1 MDTAEY
7 ETNALLINDIS
18 SVAYAFYELVA
29 PPPSVF
35 GTGALELEASLR
47 NDGFLAHLDTA
58 RHGLWCFRLVWKDTQ
73 QDNPGLPRALDSCG
87 YILSLTDENTFE
99 PAGLARN
106 RLSGPNSAHTPNSS
120 SSSVS
125 GALDSISRNPPNGLG
140 IEAATNE
147 SKPVASTSTK
157 EVYEHF
163 ISAVISALSAGLCGK
178 TGATPL
184 DSRTLLLPPHVRNDS
199 NGGVPHLASL
209 RAYLTTTGALVST
222 VNVCLAEGLCVF
234 SDSTL
239 LPSVGRTVLAAPL
252 GVFATCYLVTES
264 DGSSAAEAGMGRS
277 PDIQAV
283 RLRSDRDE
291 RMRPWR
297 NVCVKLLEARNLPSP
312 ISSTQ
317 KWLSLQRV
325 RRKPVE
331 AKFDGKSTPLFNTST
346 NMAWPSSLCFCKSFQ
361 KLSLGKAPED
371 SAHAVTDGSYDPL
384 SLAKSWF
391 LGAGERDEALARKAK
406 ERDAATARD
415 AASSDGQ
422 MQQPNG
428 TSPLALHR
436 SGHPGV
442 PPGAMYPTPP
452 DGVQAPIGATPSM
465 DGTVSSPANNNSA
478 AVMADVDAVMTA
490 PPDTFTEVWD
500 QPVSKRERQAG
511 SFDSENLFGDLG
523 PDMFG
528 GDNDITDADF
538 NFFDEQPGDM
548 DISLDMPDMS
558 TSVPALD
565 MTASFGAPAPPE
577 VKAVPAEAPNAL
589 VPRPAVFAKPELKH
603 ARSSLVQESKRSVE
617 MEPNKQEPQRA
628 KRQASPFNPDTVF
641 KRIRASLDNRKAV
654 QHNSQVY
661 QPQSSSIFQKVDF
674 GPDLSVVDS
683 KYQGNG
689 RFDFTFTRSE
699 ESRPL
704 SINAPPKTNYL
715 QRQVKGRRKP
725 KGLPANVGDLL
736 ARLVNGQI
744 GLSHQPSP
752 AKLDDESSDADEGSL
767 ISDQDDSSCES
778 DEPPSPVK
786 SVSIRKRRIDDDEKS
801 LATSFK
807 DLESMDAAASPSL
820 SFDVPF
826 FSKSDVELPLVK
838 YFADP
843 EPIEMPLSLPDQEFI
858 IAAQLL
864 TDQASTS
871 TLCLATSRETLTQT
885 KLDRRRDLMTITH
898 KLVDDLRTV
907 LPKAFANEAA
917 GCQFR
922 SFIEVQDVPLLGQ
935 PSRLQPRPPGADQI
949 KPSNPFQIPSPHV
962 ELRRY
967 ESKLSVLPSAVTFWE
982 SLGLGP
988 SNGGKSI
995 NAICVFPE
1003 LTGIKDDADVFLDRM
1018 QSVYE
1023 SLKLGTFS
1031 RMDESPEIP
1040 GGLLPYQAERPNDS
1054 FQSSASPMGS
1064 NLSAGLSKLS
1074 EVLAHLAVKEI
1085 NFMVFFVY
1093 SSDTPGA
1100 AIESCYAFHQLF
1112 ERYKKLLVNGRKRVE
1127 NDLALQLIPLDFLAS
1142 STSIPMPRP
1151 ADYMKLAMEVY
1162 DRCTLFGGAM
1172 PSPAIVLEQPLP
1184 RIIDFKLTSTPT
1196 SSLLHENSC
1205 LHLAYAQ
1212 SVDERWITAAW
1223 TDNRGHQQMTAS
1235 YCLGRRNKSI
1245 ATLFADVAHEIWETT
1260 RDITSTRKVHWR
1272 IMIAKCGVM
1281 DQSEAETR
1289 CSVSLTLATVDTNPS
1304 LQLIPPTVRVP
1315 TSGSAAF
1322 YTTPVSTPQASIVS
1336 PEQSGN
1342 GPPTPSIRGAD
1353 GGPTSAPTPGG
1364 GTADDSEA
1372 DATLVDVTDHMW
1384 GAVLAHRLS
1393 NSMSPTDLNPAI
1405 VSGYL
1410 VKRGGPRPED
1420 PPAVMEVNIVHSEG
1434 CNPRAYETAMREL
1447 LTYYRGLGT
1456 LARARGLVDKE
1467 VDCRPWHVAAAEKG
1481 CRTLYMLM

>member
-1 MDTAEY
+1 MMIDLWDPPAVLPGTSGLCNDDMDTAEY

-18 SVAYAFYELVA
+18 SVAYAFYELIA
-29 PPPSVF
+29 PPPSIF
-35 GTGALELEASLR
+35 GTGALELEGSLR
-47 NDGFLAHLDTA
+47 NDGYLAHLDTA
-58 RHGLWCFRLVWKDTQ
+58 KHGLWCFRLLWKDAQ
-73 QDNPGLPRALDSCG
+73 HDSPGLPKTLDSCG
-87 YILSLTDENTFE
+87 YTLSLTDENTFE

-125 GALDSISRNPPNGLG
+125 GALDSISRNPPPNGLG
-140 IEAATNE
+140 IDGGAAEN
-147 SKPVASTSTK
+147 KPVASTSTK
-157 EVYEHF
+157 DIYEHF

-184 DSRTLLLPPHVRNDS
+184 DSRTLLLPPHVRSDS
-199 NGGVPHLASL
+199 NGGTPISPRSEL
-209 RAYLTTTGALVST
+209 
-222 VNVCLAEGLCVF
+222 
-234 SDSTL
+234 
-239 LPSVGRTVLAAPL
+239 GRTVLAAPL
-252 GVFATCYLVTES
+252 GVFATCYLVSES
-264 DGSSAAEAGMGRS
+264 DGTSAAESGIGQS
-277 PDIQAV
+277 PDLQV
-283 RLRSDRDE
+283 LRLRPDREE
-291 RMRPWR
+291 RLRPWR
-297 NVCVKLLEARNLPSP
+297 NICIKLLEARNLPSP
-312 ISSTQ
+312 ISDTQ

-325 RRKPVE
+325 RRKPAE
-331 AKFDGKSTPLFNTST
+331 AKFDGKNTPLFSTST
-346 NMAWPSSLCFCKSFQ
+346 NMSWPASLCFCKAFQ
-361 KLSLGKAPED
+361 KLNLEKPPED
-371 SAHAVTDGSYDPL
+371 SARSVTDESYDPL
-384 SLAKSWF
+384 SLAKTWF
-391 LGAGERDEALARKAK
+391 LGAGERDEALVRKAK
-406 ERDAATARD
+406 EREAAIAREAAT
-415 AASSDGQ
+415 SDNQ
-422 MQQPNG
+422 VQQPNG

-452 DGVQAPIGATPSM
+452 DGVQNLVMATPSM

-478 AVMADVDAVMTA
+478 AVMADVDAVMSA
-490 PPDTFTEVWD
+490 PPDAFTEVWD
-500 QPVSKRERQAG
+500 QPVLKRERHAG

-523 PDMFG
+523 LDMFG
-528 GDNDITDADF
+528 GENDITDADF

-558 TSVPALD
+558 SSVPTLD
-565 MTASFGAPAPPE
+565 LTANFGAPAPPE
-577 VKAVPAEAPNAL
+577 VKAVQAELPAPL
-589 VPRPAVFAKPELKH
+589 VPRTAVFAKPELKH
-603 ARSSLVQESKRSVE
+603 ARSSLAQESKRPAEIETSR
-617 MEPNKQEPQRA
+617 QEPQRA

-654 QHNSQVY
+654 QHNSQIY
-661 QPQSSSIFQKVDF
+661 QPHSSSIFQKVDF
-674 GPDLSVVDS
+674 GPDLSMVDS

-699 ESRPL
+699 ETRPS
-704 SINAPPKTNYL
+704 SINAPPTTNYL
-715 QRQVKGRRKP
+715 QRHVKGRRKP
-725 KGLPANVGDLL
+725 RALPGHVGDLL
-736 ARLVNGQI
+736 ARLVNGHG
-744 GLSHQPSP
+744 GLSQQPSP
-752 AKLDDESSDADEGSL
+752 AKLDDVLSDADEGSL
-767 ISDQDDSSCES
+767 VSDQDDSTYES

-786 SVSIRKRRIDDDEKS
+786 SVSVRKRRIEDDEKS

-807 DLESMDAAASPSL
+807 DFESVDAASPSA
-820 SFDVPF
+820 SFDVPV

-843 EPIEMPLSLPDQEFI
+843 EPIDLPLALPDQEFI

-871 TLCLATSRETLTQT
+871 TLCLTTTRDTFTQT
-885 KLDRRRDLMTITH
+885 RLDRRRDLMTITH

-907 LPKAFANEAA
+907 LPKAFGNEAA

-967 ESKLSVLPSAVTFWE
+967 EAKLSVLPSAVTFWE

-995 NAICVFPE
+995 NAVCIFPE
-1003 LTGIKDDADVFLDRM
+1003 LIGISDDADVFLDRM

-1023 SLKLGTFS
+1023 SLKLGAFS
-1031 RMDESPEIP
+1031 RMDASPEIP
-1040 GGLLPYQAERPNDS
+1040 NGLLSYQVEKTADNCQSPTS
-1054 FQSSASPMGS
+1054 FMGPS
-1064 NLSAGLSKLS
+1064 LSAGLSKLS
-1074 EVLAHLAVKEI
+1074 EVLAHLPVKET
-1085 NFMVFFVY
+1085 NFMIFFVY
-1093 SSDTPGA
+1093 SSGTAGA
-1100 AIESCYAFHQLF
+1100 AIESCYAFQQLF
-1112 ERYKKLLVNGRKRVE
+1112 ERYKKLLANSRKRVE
-1127 NDLALQLIPLDFLAS
+1127 NDMALQLVPLDFLAS
-1142 STSIPMPRP
+1142 STSIPMPCP
-1151 ADYMKLAMEVY
+1151 TDYMKLAFEVY
-1162 DRCTLFGGAM
+1162 DR
-1172 PSPAIVLEQPLP
+1172 
-1184 RIIDFKLTSTPT
+1184 
-1196 SSLLHENSC
+1196 
-1205 LHLAYAQ
+1205 Y
-1212 SVDERWITAAW
+1212 
-1223 TDNRGHQQMTAS
+1223 
-1235 YCLGRRNKSI
+1235 
-1245 ATLFADVAHEIWETT
+1245 VAHEIWETT
-1260 RDITSTRKVHWR
+1260 RDITCTRKVHWR

-1281 DQSEAETR
+1281 DQSEIETWSNLAQAETR

-1304 LQLIPPTVRVP
+1304 LQLIPPTVKMP

-1342 GPPTPSIRGAD
+1342 GPPTPSIRGTD

-1364 GTADDSEA
+1364 GTADDSES

-1393 NSMSPTDLNPAI
+1393 NSMSLTDLNPAI

-1456 LARARGLVDKE
+1456 LARARGMVDKE
-1467 VDCRPWHVAAAEKG
+1467 VDCRPWHIAAAEKG
-1481 CRTLYMLM
+1481 FRSEVSKGEGVLRE

>member
-18 SVAYAFYELVA
+18 SVAYAFYELIA
-29 PPPSVF
+29 PPPSIF
-35 GTGALELEASLR
+35 GTGALELEGSLR
-47 NDGFLAHLDTA
+47 NDGYLAHLDTA
-58 RHGLWCFRLVWKDTQ
+58 KHGLWCFRLLWKDAQ
-73 QDNPGLPRALDSCG
+73 HDSPGLPKTLDSCG
-87 YILSLTDENTFE
+87 YTLSLTDENTFE

-120 SSSVS
+120 SSSAS
-125 GALDSISRNPPNGLG
+125 GALDSISRNPPPNGLG
-140 IEAATNE
+140 IDGAAAE

-157 EVYEHF
+157 DIYEHF

-184 DSRTLLLPPHVRNDS
+184 DSRTLLLPPHVRSDS
-199 NGGVPHLASL
+199 NGGIPHLASL

-222 VNVCLAEGLCVF
+222 VNVCLAEGLTIF
-234 SDSTL
+234 SDSAL

-264 DGSSAAEAGMGRS
+264 DGTSAAESGIGQS
-277 PDIQAV
+277 PDLQV
-283 RLRSDRDE
+283 LRLRLDREE
-291 RMRPWR
+291 RLRPWR
-297 NVCVKLLEARNLPSP
+297 NICIKLLEARNLPSA
-312 ISSTQ
+312 ISDTQ

-325 RRKPVE
+325 RRKPAE
-331 AKFDGKSTPLFNTST
+331 AKFDGKNTPLFSTST
-346 NMAWPSSLCFCKSFQ
+346 NMSWPSSLCFCKAFQ
-361 KLSLGKAPED
+361 KLNLEKSPED
-371 SAHAVTDGSYDPL
+371 SARTVTDESYDPL
-384 SLAKSWF
+384 SLAKTWF

-406 ERDAATARD
+406 ERDAAIARD
-415 AASSDGQ
+415 AATSDNQ
-422 MQQPNG
+422 VQQPNG
-428 TSPLALHR
+428 ASPLALHR

-452 DGVQAPIGATPSM
+452 DGVQNPVMATPSM

-478 AVMADVDAVMTA
+478 AVMADVDAVMSA
-490 PPDTFTEVWD
+490 PPDAFTEVWD
-500 QPVSKRERQAG
+500 QPVSKRERHTG

-528 GDNDITDADF
+528 GENDITDADF

-558 TSVPALD
+558 SSVPTLD
-565 MTASFGAPAPPE
+565 LTASFSAPAPPE
-577 VKAVPAEAPNAL
+577 IKTMQAELPAPRRLVLLYSPNLNLNTPGAHWCKS
-589 VPRPAVFAKPELKH
+589 PN
-603 ARSSLVQESKRSVE
+603 VQ
-617 MEPNKQEPQRA
+617 QRL
-628 KRQASPFNPDTVF
+628 R
-641 KRIRASLDNRKAV
+641 R
-654 QHNSQVY
+654 
-661 QPQSSSIFQKVDF
+661 PQSSSIFQKVDF
-674 GPDLSVVDS
+674 GPDLSMVDS

-699 ESRPL
+699 ETRPL
-704 SINAPPKTNYL
+704 SINAPPTTNYL
-715 QRQVKGRRKP
+715 QRHVKGHRKP
-725 KGLPANVGDLL
+725 RALPSNVGDLL
-736 ARLVNGQI
+736 ARLVNGHGGISQ
-744 GLSHQPSP
+744 QPSP
-752 AKLDDESSDADEGSL
+752 AKLDDVLSDADEGSL
-767 ISDQDDSSCES
+767 VSDQDDSTYES

-786 SVSIRKRRIDDDEKS
+786 SVSIRKRRMDDDEKS

-807 DLESMDAAASPSL
+807 DFESVDAASPSL
-820 SFDVPF
+820 SFDVPV

-843 EPIEMPLSLPDQEFI
+843 EPIDLPLALPDQEFI
-858 IAAQLL
+858 LAAQLL

-871 TLCLATSRETLTQT
+871 TLCLTTTRDTLTQT
-885 KLDRRRDLMTITH
+885 RLDRRRDLMTITH

-907 LPKAFANEAA
+907 LPKAFGNEAV

-967 ESKLSVLPSAVTFWE
+967 EAKLSVLPSAVTFWE

-995 NAICVFPE
+995 NAVCIFPE
-1003 LTGIKDDADVFLDRM
+1003 LTGIGDDADVFLDRM

-1023 SLKLGTFS
+1023 SLKLGAFS
-1031 RMDESPEIP
+1031 RMDASPEIP
-1040 GGLLPYQAERPNDS
+1040 NGLLSYQVEKTADN
-1054 FQSSASPMGS
+1054 FQSPTSFMGP

-1074 EVLAHLAVKEI
+1074 EVLAHLAVKET

-1093 SSDTPGA
+1093 SSDTAGA
-1100 AIESCYAFHQLF
+1100 AIESCYAFQQLF
-1112 ERYKKLLVNGRKRVE
+1112 ERYKKLLANSRKRVE
-1127 NDLALQLIPLDFLAS
+1127 NDMALQLIPLDFLAS
-1142 STSIPMPRP
+1142 STSIPMPCP
-1151 ADYMKLAMEVY
+1151 ADYMKLAFEVY

-1212 SVDERWITAAW
+1212 SVDGRWITAAW
-1223 TDNRGHQQMTAS
+1223 TDNRGCQQLTAS

-1245 ATLFADVAHEIWETT
+1245 ATLFADIAHEIWETT
-1260 RDITSTRKVHWR
+1260 RDITCTRKVHWR

-1281 DQSEAETR
+1281 DQSEIETWSNLAQAETR

-1304 LQLIPPTVRVP
+1304 LQLIPPTVKVP
-1315 TSGSAAF
+1315 TSGSATF

-1342 GPPTPSIRGAD
+1342 GPPTPSIRGND

-1456 LARARGLVDKE
+1456 LARARGMVDKE

>member
-1 MDTAEY
+1 
-7 ETNALLINDIS
+7 
-18 SVAYAFYELVA
+18 
-29 PPPSVF
+29 
-35 GTGALELEASLR
+35 
-47 NDGFLAHLDTA
+47 
-58 RHGLWCFRLVWKDTQ
+58 
-73 QDNPGLPRALDSCG
+73 
-87 YILSLTDENTFE
+87 
-99 PAGLARN
+99 
-106 RLSGPNSAHTPNSS
+106 
-120 SSSVS
+120 
-125 GALDSISRNPPNGLG
+125 
-140 IEAATNE
+140 
-147 SKPVASTSTK
+147 
-157 EVYEHF
+157 
-163 ISAVISALSAGLCGK
+163 
-178 TGATPL
+178 
-184 DSRTLLLPPHVRNDS
+184 
-199 NGGVPHLASL
+199 
-209 RAYLTTTGALVST
+209 
-222 VNVCLAEGLCVF
+222 
-234 SDSTL
+234 
-239 LPSVGRTVLAAPL
+239 
-252 GVFATCYLVTES
+252 
-264 DGSSAAEAGMGRS
+264 
-277 PDIQAV
+277 
-283 RLRSDRDE
+283 
-291 RMRPWR
+291 
-297 NVCVKLLEARNLPSP
+297 
-312 ISSTQ
+312 
-317 KWLSLQRV
+317 
-325 RRKPVE
+325 
-331 AKFDGKSTPLFNTST
+331 
-346 NMAWPSSLCFCKSFQ
+346 
-361 KLSLGKAPED
+361 
-371 SAHAVTDGSYDPL
+371 
-384 SLAKSWF
+384 
-391 LGAGERDEALARKAK
+391 
-406 ERDAATARD
+406 
-415 AASSDGQ
+415 
-422 MQQPNG
+422 
-428 TSPLALHR
+428 
-436 SGHPGV
+436 
-442 PPGAMYPTPP
+442 MYPTPP
-452 DGVQAPIGATPSM
+452 DGVQAPVGATPSM

-478 AVMADVDAVMTA
+478 AVMADVDAVMSA
-490 PPDTFTEVWD
+490 PPDAFTEAWD
-500 QPVSKRERQAG
+500 QPVLKRERHTG

-528 GDNDITDADF
+528 GENDITDADF

-558 TSVPALD
+558 NSVPTLD
-565 MTASFGAPAPPE
+565 LTASFGAPAPPE
-577 VKAVPAEAPNAL
+577 VKAVPAEAPAPL
-589 VPRPAVFAKPELKH
+589 PTRTTVFAKPELKH
-603 ARSSLVQESKRSVE
+603 ARSSLAQESKRPAE
-617 MEPNKQEPQRA
+617 IEPSKQEPQRA

-654 QHNSQVY
+654 QHNSQIY

-674 GPDLSVVDS
+674 GPDLSMVDS

-699 ESRPL
+699 ETRPL
-704 SINAPPKTNYL
+704 SINAPPTTNYL
-715 QRQVKGRRKP
+715 QRHVKGRRKP
-725 KGLPANVGDLL
+725 RGLPGNVGDLL
-736 ARLVNGQI
+736 ARLVNGTG
-744 GLSHQPSP
+744 GLTQQPSP
-752 AKLDDESSDADEGSL
+752 AKPDDVSSDADEGSL
-767 ISDQDDSSCES
+767 VSDQDDSTYES

-786 SVSIRKRRIDDDEKS
+786 SVSVRKRRMEDDEKS

-807 DLESMDAAASPSL
+807 DFESVDAASPSL
-820 SFDVPF
+820 SFDVPI

-843 EPIEMPLSLPDQEFI
+843 EPTDLPLALPDQEFI

-864 TDQASTS
+864 TEQASTS
-871 TLCLATSRETLTQT
+871 TLCLTTTQDTLTQT
-885 KLDRRRDLMTITH
+885 SLDRRRDLMTITH

-907 LPKAFANEAA
+907 LPKAFGNEAA

-922 SFIEVQDVPLLGQ
+922 SFIDVQDVPLLGQ

-949 KPSNPFQIPSPHV
+949 KPSNPFQIASPHM

-967 ESKLSVLPSAVTFWE
+967 EAKLSVLPSAVTFWE

-995 NAICVFPE
+995 NAVCIFPE
-1003 LTGIKDDADVFLDRM
+1003 FTGVSDDADVFLDRM

-1031 RMDESPEIP
+1031 RMDASPEIP
-1040 GGLLPYQAERPNDS
+1040 NGLMSYQVEKTADS
-1054 FQSSASPMGS
+1054 FQNPTSLMGP

-1074 EVLAHLAVKEI
+1074 EVLAHLAVKET

-1093 SSDTPGA
+1093 SSDTAGA
-1100 AIESCYAFHQLF
+1100 AIESCYAFQCLF
-1112 ERYKKLLVNGRKRVE
+1112 ERYKKLLLNSRKRVE
-1127 NDLALQLIPLDFLAS
+1127 NDMALQLIPLDFLAS
-1142 STSIPMPRP
+1142 STSIPMPCP
-1151 ADYMKLAMEVY
+1151 ADYIKLAFEVY

-1223 TDNRGHQQMTAS
+1223 TDNRGYQQMTAS

-1245 ATLFADVAHEIWETT
+1245 AALFADVAHEIWETT
-1260 RDITSTRKVHWR
+1260 RDITCTRKVHWR

-1281 DQSEAETR
+1281 DQSEIETWSNLAQAETQ

-1304 LQLIPPTVRVP
+1304 LQLIPPT
-1315 TSGSAAF
+1315 
-1322 YTTPVSTPQASIVS
+1322 
-1336 PEQSGN
+1336 SGN

-1364 GTADDSEA
+1364 GTADDLEA

-1456 LARARGLVDKE
+1456 LARARGMVDKE
-1467 VDCRPWHVAAAEKG
+1467 VDCRPWHIAAAEKG

>member
-29 PPPSVF
+29 PPPSIF
-35 GTGALELEASLR
+35 GTGALELEGSLR
-47 NDGFLAHLDTA
+47 NDGYLAHLDTA
-58 RHGLWCFRLVWKDTQ
+58 KHGLWCFRLLWKDAQ
-73 QDNPGLPRALDSCG
+73 HDNPSLPKTLDSCG
-87 YILSLTDENTFE
+87 YTLALSDESTFE

-125 GALDSISRNPPNGLG
+125 GALDSISRVPPPNGLG
-140 IEAATNE
+140 VDVAANE
-147 SKPVASTSTK
+147 SKPATSTSTK
-157 EVYEHF
+157 DVYEHF
-163 ISAVISALSAGLCGK
+163 ISAVISALSAGLCSK
-178 TGATPL
+178 IGATPL
-184 DSRTLLLPPHVRNDS
+184 DSRTLLLPPHVRSDS
-199 NGGVPHLASL
+199 NGGVPQLASL

-222 VNVCLAEGLCVF
+222 VNVCLAEGLSIF
-234 SDSTL
+234 SDSAL
-239 LPSVGRTVLAAPL
+239 IPSVGRTVLAAPL

-264 DGSSAAEAGMGRS
+264 DGSSATENGMGQS
-277 PDIQAV
+277 PDLQV
-283 RLRSDRDE
+283 LRPRPDREERL
-291 RMRPWR
+291 RPWR
-297 NVCVKLLEARNLPSP
+297 NICIKLLEARNLPSP
-312 ISSTQ
+312 ISGTQ

-331 AKFDGKSTPLFNTST
+331 AKFDGKNTPLFNTGT
-346 NMAWPSSLCFCKSFQ
+346 NMTWPSSLCFCKAFQ
-361 KLSLGKAPED
+361 KLSLGAPPDDPARTTTNE
-371 SAHAVTDGSYDPL
+371 SYDPL

-391 LGAGERDEALARKAK
+391 LSAGERDEALIRKAK
-406 ERDAATARD
+406 ERDAAVARD
-415 AASSDGQ
+415 AASSDSQ
-422 MQQPNG
+422 VQQPNG

-452 DGVQAPIGATPSM
+452 DGVQAPVGATPSM

-478 AVMADVDAVMTA
+478 AVMADVDTVMSA
-490 PPDTFTEVWD
+490 PPDTFTEAWD
-500 QPVSKRERQAG
+500 QPVSKRERHTG

-548 DISLDMPDMS
+548 DMSLDLPDMS
-558 TSVPALD
+558 NSMPNLD
-565 MTASFGAPAPPE
+565 LTASFGAPAPPE
-577 VKAVPAEAPNAL
+577 IKPVQAEAPVPL
-589 VPRPAVFAKPELKH
+589 VARPAVFAKPELKH
-603 ARSSLVQESKRSVE
+603 ARSSLVQESKRPIE
-617 MEPNKQEPQRA
+617 TETGKQEPQRA

-654 QHNSQVY
+654 QHNSQIY
-661 QPQSSSIFQKVDF
+661 QPQSSSVFQKVDF
-674 GPDLSVVDS
+674 GPDLSMVDS

-689 RFDFTFTRSE
+689 RFDFTFMRSE
-699 ESRPL
+699 ETRPL

-715 QRQVKGRRKP
+715 QRHIKGHRKP
-725 KGLPANVGDLL
+725 KGLPSN
-736 ARLVNGQI
+736 
-744 GLSHQPSP
+744 PSP
-752 AKLDDESSDADEGSL
+752 SKPDDVSSDADEGSL
-767 ISDQDDSSCES
+767 VSDQDDSTYES

-786 SVSIRKRRIDDDEKS
+786 SVSVRKRRMEDDEKS

-807 DLESMDAAASPSL
+807 DFESVDAASPSL
-820 SFDVPF
+820 SFDVPV

-843 EPIEMPLSLPDQEFI
+843 EPIDLPLALPDQEFI
-858 IAAQLL
+858 MAAQLL

-871 TLCLATSRETLTQT
+871 TLSLTTTRDTITQT
-885 KLDRRRDLMTITH
+885 GLDQRRDLMTITH

-907 LPKAFANEAA
+907 LPRAFGDEAS

-967 ESKLSVLPSAVTFWE
+967 ESKLSVLPSAVAFWE

-988 SNGGKSI
+988 SHGGK
-995 NAICVFPE
+995 AIDAVCIFPE
-1003 LTGIKDDADVFLDRM
+1003 LIGISDDADVFLDRM
-1018 QSVYE
+1018 QSAYE
-1023 SLKLGTFS
+1023 SLKLGAFG
-1031 RMDESPEIP
+1031 RMNASPEIP
-1040 GGLLPYQAERPNDS
+1040 NGLMSYQVEKPAES
-1054 FQSSASPMGS
+1054 FQSSPSLMGP

-1074 EVLAHLAVKEI
+1074 EVLAHLAVKET
-1085 NFMVFFVY
+1085 NFVVFFVY
-1093 SSDTPGA
+1093 SSDMAGA
-1100 AIESCYAFHQLF
+1100 AIESCYAFQQLF
-1112 ERYKKLLVNGRKRVE
+1112 ERYKKLLMNGRKRAE
-1127 NDLALQLIPLDFLAS
+1127 NDMALQLIPLDFLAS
-1142 STSIPMPRP
+1142 STSIPMPCP
-1151 ADYMKLAMEVY
+1151 ADYMKLAFEVY
-1162 DRCTLFGGAM
+1162 DRCTLFNGAM

-1223 TDNRGHQQMTAS
+1223 SDNRGCQQLTAS

-1260 RDITSTRKVHWR
+1260 RDITCTRKVHWR

-1281 DQSEAETR
+1281 DQAEIETWSNLAQAETR

-1304 LQLIPPTVRVP
+1304 LQLIPPTVKVP
-1315 TSGSAAF
+1315 TAGGSAAF

-1342 GPPTPSIRGAD
+1342 GPPTPSIRGVD

-1364 GTADDSEA
+1364 GTTDDSEA

-1456 LARARGLVDKE
+1456 LARARGMVDKE
-1467 VDCRPWHVAAAEKG
+1467 VDCRPWHIAAAEKG